1 MSKQNFIVRAADLFD
16 VPADVRGGLMH
27 IEMTGNREVYIENH
41 KGILELSETEVRL
54 NTGNGSVKITGADI
68 GVLAMNADEIRI
80 SGIIAGLSFEV

>member
-41 KGILELSETEVRL
+41 KGILALSETEVRL

>member
-1 MSKQNFIVRAADLFD
+1 MSKQSFIVRAADLFD
-16 VPADVRGGLMH
+16 LPADVRGGLMH

-54 NTGNGSVKITGADI
+54 NTGSGCVKITGADI
-68 GVLAMNADEIRI
+68 GVIAMNADEIRL